1 MMYEEKGVCLYVCRH
16 WDEEVLGLG
25 KLRVNATRVPK
36 IYINTQIHT
45 SVSLC
50 ARIS

>member
-25 KLRVNATRVPK
+25 KHSLSTVIRIKYEA
-36 IYINTQIHT
+36 QIMAHY
-45 SVSLC
+45 
-50 ARIS
+50 